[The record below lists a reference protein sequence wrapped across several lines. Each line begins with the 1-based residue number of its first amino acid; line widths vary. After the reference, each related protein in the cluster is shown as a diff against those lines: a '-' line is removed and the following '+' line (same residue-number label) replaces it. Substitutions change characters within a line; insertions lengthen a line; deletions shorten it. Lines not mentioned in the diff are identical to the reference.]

1 MVKLLN
7 HMFIPFLFFWRTVT
21 LFAMA
26 VVTFYIPTNS
36 TQSFKFFPILA
47 NSFPLPFPSYS
58 LSLHFLLT
66 FLPALFLSL
75 SITHTHS
82 FSLFL
87 SSLLSQRVWSDI
99 SLWVWFAFH
108 CLLVTLSIFSYVC
121 YPFVYLLSRNV
132 HSRPLP
138 IFNSYFIFCC
148 SVVELFIYS
157 VCYFFRLPFHSAN
170 CAIWCTEVLNFDV
183 IQFISYYFYCLCFWY
198 HIQEIIAKSNVI

>member
-1 MVKLLN
+1 
-7 HMFIPFLFFWRTVT
+7 MFIPFFIFLKNCHTLCYGCCTILHSYQQHTKLQIFPHPCQFF
-21 LFAMA
+21 
-26 VVTFYIPTNS
+26 S
-36 TQSFKFFPILA
+36 S
-47 NSFPLPFPSYS
+47 SFPLLFTFPPLSSYLPSCS
-58 LSLHFLLT
+58 LSF
-66 FLPALFLSL
+66 SL
-75 SITHTHS
+75 YHTHTHS

-99 SLWVWFAFH
+99 SLWFWFVFH